1 MSATTIDVTTW
12 HPERIAGF
20 LEAIRGD
27 HPSVEIE
34 CIVRHHDTDRIGQ
47 MSMSLS
53 HDEPSDLVARECQ
66 QCRTTTVA
74 KVLPLDGL
82 LAPKTLAEEIDDDPE
97 PTHLNGDTPDK
108 PDTPRGNRW
117 D

>member
-20 LEAIRGD
+20 LEAFRGD

-47 MSMSLS
+47 LSMSLS
-53 HDEPSDLVARECQ
+53 HDEPSDLIARECQ
-66 QCRTTTVA
+66 QCQTTTVS
-74 KVLPLDGL
+74 KVLPITSLE
-82 LAPKTLAEEIDDDPE
+82 APKTLAEETAE
-97 PTHLNGDTPDK
+97 PTHDPNLNGDTPDK